1 MTKKLLRFPA
11 IFASSAL
18 GASLIGNPADPAL
31 LEEGVWIPDSSWA
44 SLRAGIS
51 GDLLFEKRMR
61 PCRYS
66 SGLGVAKS
74 EMSWKLACW
83 DLGWNIKE
91 RFDLH
96 LLAGPAASVKL
107 KWQQGGAAYDALGD
121 RGLFWGASSKLVLLE
136 VQDTALGVD
145 FHGGGIQW
153 VEGPLLKNGVPES
166 GTFSS
171 RLYFW
176 QIGAGLSQNLGAL
189 KPYIGAAT
197 SRLVYVLSPGSGKR
211 MRFHDLL
218 AVGTFEGCTLS
229 LGSSVFLSVEARQIF
244 ESGVSLSGEIRF

>member
-1 MTKKLLRFPA
+1 MTKKLLRFLA
-11 IFASSAL
+11 IFASNIL

-31 LEEGVWIPDSSWA
+31 LEEGMWISDCSWA

-51 GDLLFEKRMR
+51 ADLLFEKRMR
-61 PCRYS
+61 PCRVS
-66 SGLGVAKS
+66 SDFGISKA
-74 EMSWKLACW
+74 EMSWTLAAW

-96 LLAGPAASVKL
+96 LLAGPASSVKL
-107 KWQQGGAAYDALGD
+107 QWLQEGAAYEASGD

-136 VQDTALGVD
+136 MEDTALGVD

-153 VEGPLLKNGVPES
+153 IEGPLLRNGVPES

-189 KPYIGAAT
+189 KPYVGAAT
-197 SRLVYVLSPGSGKR
+197 SHLVYVLSPHAGKKL
-211 MRFHDLL
+211 RFHDFLG
-218 AVGTFEGCTLS
+218 VGTFEGCTLS
-229 LGSSVFLSVEARQIF
+229 LGSRVFLSVEARQFF

>member
-1 MTKKLLRFPA
+1 MKKLLRFPA

-18 GASLIGNPADPAL
+18 GASLIGNPADPAI
-31 LEEGVWIPDSSWA
+31 LEEGFWISDCSWA
-44 SLRAGIS
+44 SVRAGIS

-61 PCRYS
+61 PCRGS
-66 SGLGVAKS
+66 HGLGISKP
-74 EMSWKLACW
+74 EMNWKIACW

-96 LLAGPAASVKL
+96 LLAGPAASIKL
-107 KWQQGGAAYDALGD
+107 KWQQEGAAYDAFGD

-136 VQDTALGVD
+136 IQDTALGVD

-153 VEGPLLKNGVPES
+153 IEGPLLRNGVPES
-166 GTFSS
+166 KTFSS

-176 QIGAGLSQNLGAL
+176 QLGVGLSQNLGAL
-189 KPYIGAAT
+189 KPYVGAAT
-197 SRLVYVLSPGSGKR
+197 SHLVYVLSPSSGKKI
-211 MRFHDLL
+211 RFHDLL
-218 AVGTFEGCTLS
+218 AAGAFEGCTLS
-229 LGSSVFLSVEARQIF
+229 LGSRVFLNIEARQFF